1 MCRVNPPPPP
11 LRLSTLSSLLQAV
24 SRRDQPWSSRVAH
37 NQCSSDVGVRGA
49 VVGLQMNGSLA
60 RKAIQML
67 MAQGTIRA
75 VSKHAN
81 QVIYTRATNT

>member
-1 MCRVNPPPPP
+1 M
-11 LRLSTLSSLLQAV
+11 STNSP
-24 SRRDQPWSSRVAH
+24 RDGSGDGLWR
-37 NQCSSDVGVRGA
+37 
-49 VVGLQMNGSLA
+49 LQMNGSLA

>member
-1 MCRVNPPPPP
+1 
-11 LRLSTLSSLLQAV
+11 
-24 SRRDQPWSSRVAH
+24 
-37 NQCSSDVGVRGA
+37 
-49 VVGLQMNGSLA
+49 MNGSLA